1 MIRASDL
8 DPATRA
14 KLGLA
19 AKPRG
24 RRKKA
29 DEDRADREFL
39 FQCRALQLPPVL
51 AQWRFQ
57 NSRHPNSASRKHRA
71 DFAFP
76 DFKLFVEIDGGVWIK
91 GAHSHP
97 LDILR
102 NMTKGNDAAFL
113 GFTVLHF
120 TPEEVTSGHA
130 IAFTQK
136 VLKTR
141 GLKS

>member
-1 MIRASDL
+1 VIHASDL

-24 RRKKA
+24 RRKKV
-29 DEDRADREFL
+29 DEDRADRQFL
-39 FQCRALQLPPVL
+39 FQCRALQLPPVF

-57 NSRHPNSASRKHRA
+57 NSRHPSSGSHKWRT
-71 DFAFP
+71 DFVFQDA
-76 DFKLFVEIDGGVWIK
+76 KIMVEIDGGIWIK

-102 NMTKGNDAAFL
+102 NMKKQNDAMLL
-113 GFTVLHF
+113 GYAVLRF

-136 VLKTR
+136 VLETR
-141 GLKS
+141 GFKT